1 MGTRIFAQS
10 IYTEAH
16 PTWNAEG
23 YGTIND
29 GIRRVYD
36 TVLRPDTEVDVH
48 FVPRSTWLTSH
59 AYLEMLNN
67 AEIVRGV
74 IEGAESGGFD
84 VAFIRC
90 GNDPGVREAR
100 ESVTIPVVATSESGM
115 LLACQLGARFA
126 CIGVDEKSGP
136 LVERNLR
143 LYGLESRAITHRP
156 YRIPRADHWDA
167 ALGEAPQWFASSEY
181 VWERVIPPFEQVAR
195 ECIEDGA
202 EVIVTACALYAS
214 LTLAGYSRVTGTEVP
229 VVESVA
235 VGIKNAEMQGDLH
248 RSSGLTTS
256 KHRTYQSL
264 IAPEVRDALTAPYFA
279 GADDLSAV

>member
-16 PTWNAEG
+16 PTWSAEG
-23 YGTIND
+23 YGAIND
-29 GIRRVYD
+29 GIRQVYA
-36 TVLRPDTEVDVH
+36 TVLRPDTEVDMH

-59 AYLEMLNN
+59 AYLEMINN
-67 AEIVRGV
+67 IEIVRGV
-74 IEGAESGGFD
+74 IDGAESGGYD

-115 LLACQLGARFA
+115 LLACQLGAKFA
-126 CIGVDEKSGP
+126 LLGVDEKSGP

-143 LYGLESRAITHRP
+143 LYGLDSRAIHRP

-167 ALGEAPQWFASSEY
+167 ALSEAPRWFTDPDY
-181 VWERVIPPFEQVAR
+181 VHDRVIPPFEDAAR
-195 ECIEDGA
+195 RCIDDGA

-248 RSSGLTTS
+248 RSLGLATS

-264 IAPEVRDALTAPYFA
+264 VAPEVRDALTAPWFTA
-279 GADDLSAV
+279 AEDLSAV